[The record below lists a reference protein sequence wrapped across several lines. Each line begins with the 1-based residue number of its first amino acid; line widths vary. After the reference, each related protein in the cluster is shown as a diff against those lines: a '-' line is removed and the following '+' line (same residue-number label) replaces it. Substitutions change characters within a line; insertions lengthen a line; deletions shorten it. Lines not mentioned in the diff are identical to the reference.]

1 MRYKI
6 KFRRNYKYLYK
17 IVAFLLLFLTIFIL
31 PFSLIIQRKAE
42 TEMSNNIKKANEKVL
57 QQIFHDYEYYKE
69 YIAAL
74 CLTIYSRN
82 DVMALMYNH
91 ELSYMDVHATMRSL
105 DTNIVNAQ
113 PSVLSVSIYNGK
125 RKEWYSTEKRGVD
138 Y

>member
-57 QQIFHDYEYYKE
+57 QQIFHDY
-69 YIAAL
+69 
-74 CLTIYSRN
+74 
-82 DVMALMYNH
+82 
-91 ELSYMDVHATMRSL
+91 
-105 DTNIVNAQ
+105 
-113 PSVLSVSIYNGK
+113 
-125 RKEWYSTEKRGVD
+125 
-138 Y
+138 